1 MDYKTPTELRQLV
14 LNIRDGYEPVLLND
28 VMYIA
33 VDWLTEMLD
42 PRPSPTESVWIP
54 LGVKERLQLANEK
67 FQVLFKN
74 SGEHSAWDFQL
85 RQVVSKLYSW
95 AVTPGML
102 IRTPGGLRR
111 LQADGTLIDHDGTF
125 APNFVRP
132 MLNDNSEDKE
142 IVWNTLVEWVGSE
155 EDAHSLLYHLATS
168 LAPHYSAVKY
178 VLLIGDGRNGK
189 GTLLKMIHALYGR
202 ENISSVSRQDMAE
215 SKPGV
220 ISLNGKLLNLIYDGS
235 SSYLGDSGVEKTLIA
250 GEPVWIKKLYETEQ
264 TEVQTN
270 ALFVEALNQEPKTRD
285 KGPALQKRLARFFF
299 QNHYELDAA
308 FEKKVLSEPMLG
320 AFLSLLI
327 DHYVVEEERSEK
339 LKLTERSIELQMES
353 VWHGNPVLQ
362 FIEHLAKGDVKFLDT
377 LESGNMPV
385 DTFIGSFQPW
395 AQSQKMPERTDGDIL
410 MLVKNNFVVDWK
422 AVKVNGKTENKKRL
436 RQVKPETQSFIDHL
450 RKEMTSGTTDPDEG
464 LVGD

>member
-33 VDWLTEMLD
+33 VDWLTEILD
-42 PRPSPTESVWIP
+42 PRPSPTESIWIP

-74 SGEHSAWDFQL
+74 TGEHSAWDFQL
-85 RQVVSKLYSW
+85 RQVVPKLYNW

-125 APNFVRP
+125 APNFIRP
-132 MLNDNSEDKE
+132 MLNTDATAKAAVFDTIK
-142 IVWNTLVEWVGSE
+142 EWVGSD
-155 EDAHSLLYHLATS
+155 EDAHSLLHHLATS

-189 GTLLKMIHALYGR
+189 GTLLKMIHALFGH
-202 ENISSVSRQDMAE
+202 ENISSVSRQDMSE
-215 SKPGV
+215 SKPAV
-220 ISLNGKLLNLIYDGS
+220 ISLNGKLLNIIFDGS

-250 GEPVWIKKLYETEQ
+250 GEPVWIKKLYETEPV
-264 TEVQTN
+264 EVQTN
-270 ALFVEALNQEPKTRD
+270 ALFIEALNQEPKTRD
-285 KGPALQKRLARFFF
+285 KGPALQKRLSRFFF
-299 QNHYELDAA
+299 ENHYELDAA
-308 FEKKVLSEPMLG
+308 FEKKMLSEENLG

-327 DHYVVEEERSEK
+327 DHYVVEEERSVK
-339 LKLTERSIELQMES
+339 LKLTERSMELQMES
-353 VWHGNPVLQ
+353 SWFGNPVLQ
-362 FIEHLAKGDVKFLDT
+362 FIEHLAKDDPKILDT
-377 LESGNMPV
+377 LSKGNMPV

-395 AQSQKMPERTDGDIL
+395 AESQKMPERTDGDIL
-410 MLVKNNFVVDWK
+410 MLVKNSFVVDWK
-422 AVKVNGKTENKKRL
+422 GVKVNGKVENKKRL
-436 RQVKPETQSFIDHL
+436 KQVKAETAAFIDHL
-450 RKEMTSGTTDPDEG
+450 RKEMTNGTEDPDGG

>member
-308 FEKKVLSEPMLG
+308 FEKKMLSEPMLG
-320 AFLSLLI
+320 AFLFLLI

-339 LKLTERSIELQMES
+339 LKLTERSIELQM
-353 VWHGNPVLQ
+353 
-362 FIEHLAKGDVKFLDT
+362 
-377 LESGNMPV
+377 
-385 DTFIGSFQPW
+385 
-395 AQSQKMPERTDGDIL
+395 
-410 MLVKNNFVVDWK
+410 KNV
-422 AVKVNGKTENKKRL
+422 
-436 RQVKPETQSFIDHL
+436 
-450 RKEMTSGTTDPDEG
+450 
-464 LVGD
+464 